1 MKKNLKEFIPLIK
14 LVKEDLN
21 KIILASRVICI
32 SGITDIFTGYLKVNV
47 KSL

>member
-21 KIILASRVICI
+21 KIILASIVIFI
-32 SGITDIFTGYLKVNV
+32 
-47 KSL
+47 

>member
-21 KIILASRVICI
+21 KIILASIVIFI
-32 SGITDIFTGYLKVNV
+32 SGITDIFTGYLMV
-47 KSL
+47 K

>member
-21 KIILASRVICI
+21 KIILASIVIFI
-32 SGITDIFTGYLKVNV
+32 SGITDIFT
-47 KSL
+47 